1 MGTVC
6 PVTDVFDDE
15 SPRVTVEPGRADPA
29 TGSPEGTIDVSLAA
43 GSGLESAQG
52 VAPAGCL
59 ATCDQFNSVS
69 GAEPSSGCCSCSG
82 SGVRAARRLA
92 ELAALRLIDAPAAAE
107 EQLRRALV
115 VGGGELSGREL
126 AVLRTQLVTAVA
138 AQPGRDRDVA
148 RAAATAAECWQ
159 PISVADS
166 VHLRLVA
173 GRAWHRAGRHAEAV
187 AEFDLPLL
195 NIDIGYPPRELAQV
209 RAEFAESLIRLG
221 RYRQAAWQFT
231 EAARLLAGSS
241 ADRHRHADLVWSAAV
256 TRECCGQETEA
267 LGGYLRAAELW
278 GDQDKVVPRSQC
290 LRAAA
295 WLQLRGE
302 PNRVRGQW
310 RVTVEALLAELDRC
324 VTADPAAHLVEE
336 LERTRCQYSQMC
348 EQASGVDEH
357 EDAPLYADPLVWWES
372 H

>member
-1 MGTVC
+1 M
-6 PVTDVFDDE
+6 TDVFDDG
-15 SPRVTVEPGRADPA
+15 SPRVTTESGEVDSR
-29 TGSPEGTIDVSLAA
+29 SPDEVIGVGLAA
-43 GSGLESAQG
+43 GGAAGSARG
-52 VAPAGCL
+52 AAPAGCL
-59 ATCDQFNSVS
+59 GTCDQPGPVS
-69 GAEPSSGCCSCSG
+69 GAEPSSGSCPCSG
-82 SGVRAARRLA
+82 SGARAARRLA

-115 VGGGELSGREL
+115 VGGGELRGREL
-126 AVLRTQLVTAVA
+126 AVLHTQLVTAVA

-148 RAAATAAECWQ
+148 RAAATAAECWR
-159 PISVADS
+159 PISAADS

-187 AEFDLPLL
+187 AALDLPLL
-195 NIDIGYPPRELAQV
+195 NAETGYPPRELAQV

-241 ADRHRHADLVWSAAV
+241 TDRHRHADLVWSAAV
-256 TRECCGQETEA
+256 TRECCGQEAEA
-267 LGGYLRAAELW
+267 LGGYLCAADLW
-278 GDQDKVVPRSQC
+278 GDQDKIVPRSQC

-302 PNRVRGQW
+302 SNRVRGQW
-310 RVTVEALLAELDRC
+310 WVTVEALLAELDRC

-336 LERTRCQYSQMC
+336 LERTRSQYTQMC
-348 EQASGVDEH
+348 EQATDVDER
-357 EDAPLYADPLVWWES
+357 EGAPLYADPLVWWES